1 MKRPNRVLRIELVSI
16 VPRIVRNHVSTI
28 NSPFSFPPRLEN
40 FVSPSPLEFRANKG
54 NGLVAQKGTSVLTP
68 AGMKRGVRR

>member
-1 MKRPNRVLRIELVSI
+1 MKRPNRVSSNRTRFDRSSNRTEPCLHHQL
-16 VPRIVRNHVSTI
+16 
-28 NSPFSFPPRLEN
+28 SFPAPRLEN